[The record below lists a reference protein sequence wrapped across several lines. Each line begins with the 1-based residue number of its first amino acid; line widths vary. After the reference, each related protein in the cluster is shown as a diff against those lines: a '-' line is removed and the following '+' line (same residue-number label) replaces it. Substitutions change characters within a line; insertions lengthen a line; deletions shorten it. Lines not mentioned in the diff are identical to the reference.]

1 MPEKSPSKSTFQLPS
16 IPDPLAR
23 LFSAS
28 GPCAD
33 KRRNHGCGDYGCR
46 CSSATWQTL

>member
-1 MPEKSPSKSTFQLPS
+1 MPEKSPSSSTFQLPS
-16 IPDPLAR
+16 IPEPLAR

-33 KRRNHGCGDYGCR
+33 ESRKRRCGDHR
-46 CSSATWQTL
+46 